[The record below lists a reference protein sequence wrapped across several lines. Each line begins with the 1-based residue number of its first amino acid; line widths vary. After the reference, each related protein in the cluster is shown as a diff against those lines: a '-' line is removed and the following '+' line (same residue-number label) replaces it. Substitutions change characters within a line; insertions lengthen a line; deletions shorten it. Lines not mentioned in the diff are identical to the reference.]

1 MSAQTIDEVI
11 ALLDGIIKRAR
22 AGGSRL
28 GFFATL
34 YRNVTLKVKEG
45 IDSGGFEDGPRMQ
58 RLDVSF
64 ANRYL
69 SALENFRSGEDKSR
83 SWRVAFQASSDWSP
97 LIIQHL
103 LLGMNA
109 HINFDLGVA
118 AAAVAP
124 GPLLP
129 SLQNDFNGINNIL
142 AGMIMRVRDNIE
154 QLSPSFSLLD
164 RINPDKQDRIINFS
178 LSRARNCAWNV
189 AVRLGTLPEGEHQ
202 TELARLDFQTTVLA
216 HALRRP
222 IGLAATAAVTAVR
235 IRESN
240 DIPHIIDVLS
250 QM

>member
-1 MSAQTIDEVI
+1 MPAQTIDEVI
-11 ALLDGIIKRAR
+11 ARLDDIIKRAR
-22 AGGSRL
+22 ADMSRL

-45 IDSGGFEDGPRMQ
+45 IGSGSFEDGPRMEQ
-58 RLDVSF
+58 LDVSF

-69 SALENFRSGEDKSR
+69 SALENFLGGVDTGR
-83 SWRVAFQASSDWSP
+83 SWRIAFQASSDWSP

-118 AAAVAP
+118 AAAVTP

-154 QLSPSFSLLD
+154 QLSPSIRLLD

-178 LSRARNCAWNV
+178 LGRARNCAWNV

-202 TELARLDFQTTVLA
+202 TELARLDFETMVLA

-222 IGLAATAAVTAVR
+222 VGLAATAAVTAVR

-250 QM
+250 QI

>member
-11 ALLDGIIKRAR
+11 ARLDDIIKGAR
-22 AGGSRL
+22 AEANRL

-45 IDSGGFEDGPRMQ
+45 IGSGSFEDGPRME
-58 RLDVSF
+58 RFDVGF

-69 SALENFRSGEDKSR
+69 SALDSFRGGVDTSHC
-83 SWRVAFQASSDWSP
+83 WRVAFQASSHWSP

-124 GPLLP
+124 GSLLQ
-129 SLQNDFNGINNIL
+129 SLQNDFNSINNIL
-142 AGMIMRVRDNIE
+142 AGIIMKVRDNLE
-154 QLSPSFSLLD
+154 QVSPAIRLLD
-164 RINPDKQDRIINFS
+164 RINTDKQDRIINFS
-178 LSRARNCAWNV
+178 LSRARNCAWNS
-189 AVRLGTLPEGEHQ
+189 AVRLGSLPEGEHR
-202 TELARLDFQTTVLA
+202 TELSRLDFQTSVLA

-222 IGLAATAAVTAVR
+222 IGLTATAAVTAVR